1 MRYQNRY
8 KTILGA
14 AALLLMFF
22 GAVASGVATAQLNE
36 AIQGL
41 LDIQAANIASA
52 WQTVG
57 NGLIALGALSGIAY
71 LIVAAI
77 GYDLYFRSPDRI
89 ADEKAAAKKA
99 DQRESAPP
107 TPARP

>member
-1 MRYQNRY
+1 MSYHNWF
-8 KTILGA
+8 KTTLAVIALLGVFLGA
-14 AALLLMFF
+14 L
-22 GAVASGVATAQLNE
+22 ASGIATWQLNQ

-71 LIVAAI
+71 LIAAAI

-89 ADEKAAAKKA
+89 AAAI
-99 DQRESAPP
+99 R
-107 TPARP
+107 